1 MPQRTR
7 SSSDAAGSQPP
18 EQPDQ
23 GAEAEAEAA
32 ARALASV
39 EKDLHSTRVWIEKAE
54 ARKAVLEKDRADL
67 LKIIASKR
75 QRTE

>member
-1 MPQRTR
+1 MPPRTR
-7 SSSDAAGSQPP
+7 FSSDAAGSQPP

-23 GAEAEAEAA
+23 GAEAEAA

-39 EKDLHSTRVWIEKAE
+39 EKDLRSTRVWIEKAE